1 MRRIKEFLRTLWYF
15 LDRDRRSRELD
26 DEMAFHREMAER
38 AGRPEA
44 RRRFGSPVRL
54 QEQARE
60 AWGWTWIDRLIQDL
74 HYAARMLARSP
85 GFTTA
90 AVLVLAL
97 GMGTNVFMFTA
108 MDWAFF
114 KYLPVRDPDSLVRLL
129 RQSPDNY
136 AGVMSYPTAVY
147 YREHAKSLSAVMTL
161 MSGRLELAPDA
172 KVLSANYVS
181 ANYFKE
187 LGASAAYG
195 RLLDPALDEARS
207 ESPAVVLGHEFWRR
221 YFNADPAVVGR
232 RVLLNRQP
240 ATIVGVEPHGFPGLG
255 SQGDAAD
262 VWLSIKQQPYFV
274 AGSNALT
281 DTAAGTVA
289 VWARLAPGVTA
300 QIAEQELLSLTDT
313 RRTLFPKDIWKGE
326 MIRTEPAG
334 HETVLNARTLRG
346 LSIMTALGLLILL
359 MTCANLG
366 GLLLARSVSR
376 EHEVAIRIAIGANRR
391 RIFRQLFTE
400 SLLLALLG
408 SAAGLALGCTALK
421 ACLLY
426 FGRPTWVSA
435 APDWRVCLFL
445 LVMTFVAAIF
455 FGLAPALQ
463 LARQQQKKTQ
473 ARQILIAVQVA
484 ASCLLVIVSSLLVRS
499 AQHALYTDPGFGY
512 EQVLSITPGLD
523 EHGYTPAT
531 AQAYLDKVERR
542 LRATPGLASVSLVK
556 YPPFGSGWIENTEIN
571 GQRLHTYRNW
581 VDSEFFRTMDIP
593 VLLGRS
599 FAPGDKNV
607 VIICE
612 SLAHKLWPGENPLGK
627 MYGDKWIVVGVVGN
641 ASINATRDVDA
652 LELYSPVQLEDMSAM
667 SIVLKS
673 NGAPDGLIPML
684 KSTVQ
689 SLDPKLFPEIGLLKS
704 TFHENS
710 LALEQVA
717 LLMSLVGGAAM
728 LLAGLGILGLVAY
741 SVSQRTKEIAI
752 RLALGSPKMQIVV
765 SVLRQFAWPVLLG
778 VVVGAAATAASSQVL
793 RLMLY
798 GVSALDP
805 LSYATAV
812 GLLLGVFILAA
823 LLPAR
828 RALRLD
834 VARALHQE

>member
-1 MRRIKEFLRTLWYF
+1 MGTIKEILRTLRYL
-15 LDRDRRSRELD
+15 LDRNRRSRELE

-44 RRRFGSPVRL
+44 RRKFGSTVRL

-74 HYAARMLARSP
+74 RYAMRMLARSP
-85 GFTTA
+85 GFTLA
-90 AVLVLAL
+90 AVSILAL
-97 GMGTNVFMFTA
+97 GIGTNIFMFTA

-114 KYLPVRDPDSLVRLL
+114 KYLPVRDPGSLVRLV
-129 RQSPDNY
+129 RQTTDNY
-136 AGVMSYPTAVY
+136 AGVMSYPRATY
-147 YREHAKSLSAVMTL
+147 YRDHAKTLSAVMVLTNE
-161 MSGRLELAPDA
+161 RLELGPDA
-172 KVLSANYVS
+172 KAVSANFVS

-195 RLLDPALDEARS
+195 RLLDPALDEAQS
-207 ESPAVVLGHEFWRR
+207 ESPAVVVGHEFWRR
-221 YFNADPAVVGR
+221 YLNADPAVVGR
-232 RVLLNRQP
+232 RILLNRQP
-240 ATIVGVEPHGFPGLG
+240 ATIVGVEPYGFPGLG
-255 SQGDAAD
+255 GQGAFAD
-262 VWLSIKQQPYFV
+262 VWLSATQQPYFV
-274 AGSNALT
+274 AGSKALT
-281 DTAAGTVA
+281 DTVAGTFV
-289 VWARLAPGVTA
+289 VWARLVPDITA
-300 QIAEQELLSLTDT
+300 KAAEEELLALTDA
-313 RRTLFPKDIWKGE
+313 RRTLYPKEIWKAE
-326 MIRTEPAG
+326 IIRAEPAG
-334 HETVLNARTLRG
+334 HENVLDSGTLRG
-346 LSIMTALGLLILL
+346 VSILSALGLLILL

-366 GLLLARSVSR
+366 GLLLARGVAR
-376 EHEVAIRIAIGANRR
+376 EYEVAIRIAIGANRR

-408 SAAGLALGCTALK
+408 SAVGLALGCTALK

-435 APDWRVCLFL
+435 APDWRVSVFL
-445 LVMTFVAAIF
+445 LVMTIVAAIF

-463 LARQQQKKTQ
+463 LARQQQKRTR
-473 ARQILIAVQVA
+473 ARQVLIAVQVA

-499 AQHALYTDPGFGY
+499 AQHVLYTDPGFGY
-512 EQVLSITPGLD
+512 EQVLSINPGLN
-523 EHGYTPAT
+523 EHGYTSAA

-542 LRATPGLASVSLVK
+542 LRATAGLASVSLVK
-556 YPPFGSGWIENTEIN
+556 YPPFDSGWIENTEIN

-599 FAPGDKNV
+599 FAPGDKDA
-607 VIICE
+607 VIVCE

-627 MYGDKWIVVGVVGN
+627 MYGEKWIVVGVVGN

-652 LELYSPVQLEDMSAM
+652 LELYSPAQLEDMSAM

-673 NGAPDGLIPML
+673 NGAPDGLVPML

-689 SLDPKLFPEIGLLKS
+689 SLDSKLFPEIRLLKS
-704 TFHENS
+704 TFHAN
-710 LALEQVA
+710 ALELEQTA
-717 LLMSLVGGAAM
+717 LLMSLIGVAAM

-752 RLALGSPKMQIVV
+752 RLALGAPRTQIVV
-765 SVLRQFAWPVLLG
+765 SVLRQFAWPVFLG
-778 VVVGAAATAASSQVL
+778 LTMGAAATAAASQVL
-793 RLMLY
+793 RLMLF
-798 GVSALDP
+798 GISALDP
-805 LSYATAV
+805 LSYAIAIGT
-812 GLLLGVFILAA
+812 LLGVFILAA
-823 LLPAR
+823 LVPAR
-828 RALRLD
+828 RVLRLD

>member
-1 MRRIKEFLRTLWYF
+1 MGRIKEFLRTLRYF

-26 DEMAFHREMAER
+26 DEMAFHQEMAER

-44 RRRFGSPVRL
+44 RRKFGSSVRL

-114 KYLPVRDPDSLVRLL
+114 QYLPVRDPDSLVRLL
-129 RQSPDNY
+129 RQAPDNY
-136 AGVMSYPTAVY
+136 AGVMSYPTAAY

-172 KVLSANYVS
+172 KVLGASYVS

-195 RLLDPALDEARS
+195 RLLDPALDEAPS
-207 ESPAVVLGHEFWRR
+207 ESPAVVLGYEFWRR
-221 YFNADPAVVGR
+221 YFYADPAVVGKR
-232 RVLLNRQP
+232 ILLNRQP

-255 SQGDAAD
+255 NQGDAAD

-300 QIAEQELLSLTDT
+300 PMAEQELLSLTNA
-313 RRTLFPKDIWKGE
+313 RRTLYPKDIWKGE
-326 MIRTEPAG
+326 IIRTEPAG
-334 HETVLNARTLRG
+334 HDNVLDAGTMRG
-346 LSIMTALGLLILL
+346 LSIIAALGVLILV

-366 GLLLARSVSR
+366 GLLLARSVAR

-408 SAAGLALGCTALK
+408 SAAGLALGCASLK

-435 APDWRVCLFL
+435 APDWRVCVFL

-463 LARQQQKKTQ
+463 LARQQQKRTR
-473 ARQILIAVQVA
+473 ARQVLIAVQVA
-484 ASCLLVIVSSLLVRS
+484 ASCLLVIISSLFVRS
-499 AQHALYTDPGFGY
+499 AQHVLYTDPGFGY
-512 EQVLSITPGLD
+512 EQVLSISPGLS
-523 EHGYTPAT
+523 EHGYTPAA
-531 AQAYLDKVERR
+531 AQAYLDKVESR

-556 YPPFGSGWIENTEIN
+556 YPPFGNGWIENTEIN

-581 VDSEFFRTMDIP
+581 VDSKFFRTMDIP

-599 FAPGDKNV
+599 FIPGDKSV
-607 VIICE
+607 VIVCE

-627 MYGDKWIVVGVVGN
+627 MYGDKWIIVGVVGN
-641 ASINATRDVDA
+641 ASINGARDVDA
-652 LELYSPVQLEDMSAM
+652 LELYSPAQLEDMSAM

-689 SLDPKLFPEIGLLKS
+689 SLDPKLFPEIRLLKS
-704 TFHENS
+704 TFRENS
-710 LALEQVA
+710 LELEQVA
-717 LLMSLVGGAAM
+717 LLMSLVGVAAT

-752 RLALGSPKMQIVV
+752 RLALGSPKMQIVF
-765 SVLRQFAWPVLLG
+765 SVLRQFAWPVSLG
-778 VVVGAAATAASSQVL
+778 LIVGAAATAASSQVL
-793 RLMLY
+793 RLMLF
-798 GVSALDP
+798 GISALDP
-805 LSYATAV
+805 LSYVTAV

-834 VARALHQE
+834 VAQALHQE